1 MPHKKNA
8 RVGIGCSI
16 GLNVENTHNSWHQIG
31 MQEVTELIACED
43 CDAVYRK
50 LMLKNGE
57 IARCTRCGAELDRN
71 ADRRRD
77 HLLPLTM
84 ASFIMF
90 MLANTFPIV
99 EMELQGLRSQT
110 TLIGA
115 VLSLSKEGTS
125 LIALLVL
132 ATTILFPLMQMLIL
146 FYLLTPASHTRGRA
160 GFSVLVRLMQTLR
173 PWGMVEVFMLGVL
186 VALIKL
192 SNMATI
198 IPGIALWAFCV
209 LTVLLTVVVSFN
221 PRYLWQLEE
230 HAAIKYGAH

>member
-1 MPHKKNA
+1 MD
-8 RVGIGCSI
+8 
-16 GLNVENTHNSWHQIG
+16 
-31 MQEVTELIACED
+31 EVSDLIACED

-50 LMLKNGE
+50 LTLMNGE

-71 ADRRRD
+71 AERRHD

-84 ASFIMF
+84 ASLIMF
-90 MLANTFPIV
+90 VLANVFPIV
-99 EMELQGLRSQT
+99 EMELQGLRNQT

-115 VLSLSKEGTS
+115 VLSLNAEGTS
-125 LIALLVL
+125 LVALLVL
-132 ATTILFPLMQMLIL
+132 ATTILFPLMQMMIL
-146 FYLLTPASHTRGRA
+146 FYLLTPASHSKARA
-160 GFSVLVRLMQTLR
+160 GFSLLVRLMQTLR

-221 PRYLWQLEE
+221 PRYLWQFEGSASIE
-230 HAAIKYGAH
+230 RGVG

>member
-1 MPHKKNA
+1 MH
-8 RVGIGCSI
+8 
-16 GLNVENTHNSWHQIG
+16 
-31 MQEVTELIACED
+31 EVAELIACED

-50 LMLKNGE
+50 LTLTNGE

-90 MLANTFPIV
+90 VLANTFPIV
-99 EMELQGLRSQT
+99 EMELQGLRSET

-115 VLSLSKEGTS
+115 VLSLSTEGTS
-125 LIALLVL
+125 LVALLVL
-132 ATTILFPLMQMLIL
+132 ATTILFPLMQMMIL
-146 FYLLTPASHTRGRA
+146 FYLLTPAPHSKGRA
-160 GFSVLVRLMQTLR
+160 GFSLLVRLMQTLR

-221 PRYLWQLEE
+221 PRYLWQFEE
-230 HAAIKYGAH
+230 SEAIEQGVH